1 MFILG
6 LAMFGFGYAL
16 VYYAANIFVSAYT
29 KTTPMN
35 PAPFTTLLGFPGAP
49 SAAGTAPNGQPQSQ
63 AGADAAKAPPQV
75 TGGAGA

>member
-6 LAMFGFGYAL
+6 LALFGFGYACA
-16 VYYAANIFVSAYT
+16 YYAANIFVSAYT

-49 SAAGTAPNGQPQSQ
+49 SSAGTAAGQTPAQ
-63 AGADAAKAPPQV
+63 AGAANAPPQV